1 MEEEWAKSQE
11 VQYPELTLLRDIEPF
26 ECEEI
31 KAFDG
36 ELNPLAFNHVKTSKA
51 FSVNKYSTILE
62 DDEED
67 MSWLETQDESGS
79 FAPEA
84 NSYMMARSSLA
95 KRSEDGWN
103 HNNRS

>member
-11 VQYPELTLLRDIEPF
+11 VPYPELTLMKDIEPF

-51 FSVNKYSTILE
+51 FSVNKYNSILE
-62 DDEED
+62 DDDED
-67 MSWLETQDESGS
+67 NLSWLETQDESGS
-79 FAPEA
+79 FMPEVSS
-84 NSYMMARSSLA
+84 SYLMAKSA
-95 KRSEDGWN
+95 IGKRSEDGWN
-103 HNNRS
+103 MR